1 MIRALKT
8 VSLFAD
14 KHSESHSPILSL
26 PSDRDAWGA
35 DTGIVMSAGW
45 DYAAALERVGGDEPL
60 LVELIAIFFEE
71 YPKFAARLTQSLSQ
85 QDFTTLREAAHS
97 LKGSL
102 GYLGAAHGESLAL
115 AVEQA
120 SVAKDTARAG
130 ELVAQ
135 LMAYIEALR
144 QLMAPL
150 VGEPNDANGLH

>member
-1 MIRALKT
+1 MNPALKT
-8 VSLFAD
+8 TAPRAD
-14 KHSESHSPILSL
+14 KQSEAHL
-26 PSDRDAWGA
+26 PVLPLPPDRDAREGG
-35 DTGIVMSAGW
+35 TEILMSAGW

-71 YPKFAARLTQSLSQ
+71 YPKFATRLTRSLSQ
-85 QDFTTLREAAHS
+85 KDFVTLREAAHS

-102 GYLGAAHGESLAL
+102 GYLGAAHGESLAM

-120 SVAKDTARAG
+120 SVAKDAARAG

-144 QLMAPL
+144 QLMVPAA
-150 VGEPNDANGLH
+150 GESSDASSLH

>member
-1 MIRALKT
+1 
-8 VSLFAD
+8 
-14 KHSESHSPILSL
+14 
-26 PSDRDAWGA
+26 
-35 DTGIVMSAGW
+35 MSAGW

-85 QDFTTLREAAHS
+85 KDFTTLREAAHS

-115 AVEQA
+115 AVEQV
-120 SVAKDTARAG
+120 SFAKDTARAG
-130 ELVAQ
+130 DLVAQ

-144 QLMAPL
+144 QLMVPL
-150 VGEPNDANGLH
+150 AGEPNDANGLH

>member
-1 MIRALKT
+1 
-8 VSLFAD
+8 
-14 KHSESHSPILSL
+14 
-26 PSDRDAWGA
+26 
-35 DTGIVMSAGW
+35 MSAVW
-45 DYAAALERVGGDEPL
+45 DYTAALERLGGDEPL

-85 QDFTTLREAAHS
+85 KDFAALREAAHS

-102 GYLGAAHGESLAL
+102 GYLGAAQGESFAL

-120 SVAKDTARAG
+120 SAANDAARAG

-144 QLMAPL
+144 QLMISSTR
-150 VGEPNDANGLH
+150 EPNDANCIQ

>member
-1 MIRALKT
+1 MARSFKT
-8 VSLFAD
+8 ASSFAD
-14 KHSESHSPILSL
+14 KQSEPHLPTLLL
-26 PSDRDAWGA
+26 PSDRNATEA
-35 DTGIVMSAGW
+35 DTEILMAAGW

-71 YPKFAARLTQSLSQ
+71 YPKFATRLTGSLSQ
-85 QDFTTLREAAHS
+85 KDFVTLREAAHS

-102 GYLGAAHGESLAL
+102 GYLGAAHGESLAM

-120 SVAKDTARAG
+120 SVARDAARAG

-144 QLMAPL
+144 QLMVPAA
-150 VGEPNDANGLH
+150 GESSDASSLH

>member
-1 MIRALKT
+1 MARSFKT
-8 VSLFAD
+8 AFLFAD
-14 KHSESHSPILSL
+14 KQSESYLPILPL
-26 PSDRDAWGA
+26 PPDRDAREAG
-35 DTGIVMSAGW
+35 TEILMSAGW

-85 QDFTTLREAAHS
+85 KDFAGLREAAHS

-120 SVAKDTARAG
+120 SIANDAARAAD
-130 ELVAQ
+130 LVAQ

-144 QLMAPL
+144 QLMVPSA
-150 VGEPNDANGLH
+150 GEPNDATGLH

>member
-1 MIRALKT
+1 MARSLKT
-8 VSLFAD
+8 ASSSAD
-14 KHSESHSPILSL
+14 KQSESHLPILLL
-26 PSDRDAWGA
+26 PSDRDAGEA
-35 DTGIVMSAGW
+35 DTEILMSVGW

-85 QDFTTLREAAHS
+85 KDFAGLREAAHS

-120 SVAKDTARAG
+120 SLAKDATRAAD
-130 ELVAQ
+130 LVAQ

-144 QLMAPL
+144 QLMAPSA
-150 VGEPNDANGLH
+150 GEPNDANGLH

>member
-1 MIRALKT
+1 MARSFKT
-8 VSLFAD
+8 ACWFAD
-14 KHSESHSPILSL
+14 KHNESHLPILLL
-26 PSDRDAWGA
+26 PSDRDATEA
-35 DTGIVMSAGW
+35 DTGILMSAGW

-71 YPKFAARLTQSLSQ
+71 YPKFASRLTQSLSQ
-85 QDFTTLREAAHS
+85 KDFATLREAAHS

-120 SVAKDTARAG
+120 SVAKDGARAG

-144 QLMAPL
+144 QLMLPSA
-150 VGEPNDANGLH
+150 GDENGARGVH

>member
-1 MIRALKT
+1 MARRFKT
-8 VSLFAD
+8 ASRFAD
-14 KHSESHSPILSL
+14 KQSESYLAILSL
-26 PSDRDAWGA
+26 PSDRDAREA
-35 DTGIVMSAGW
+35 DTRILMSAGW

-71 YPKFAARLTQSLSQ
+71 YPKFATRLTQSLSQ
-85 QDFTTLREAAHS
+85 RDFVTLREAAHS

-120 SVAKDTARAG
+120 SVAKDATRAG
-130 ELVAQ
+130 DLVAQ

-144 QLMAPL
+144 QLMAPSA
-150 VGEPNDANGLH
+150 GDPSDASGLH

>member
-1 MIRALKT
+1 M
-8 VSLFAD
+8 SAD
-14 KHSESHSPILSL
+14 SAAAVGQRREGGRFRIL
-26 PSDRDAWGA
+26 
-35 DTGIVMSAGW
+35 MSAGW

-71 YPKFAARLTQSLSQ
+71 YPKFATRLTQSLSQ
-85 QDFTTLREAAHS
+85 KDFTTLREAAHS

-120 SVAKDTARAG
+120 SAAKDAPRAG

-144 QLMAPL
+144 QLMVPL
-150 VGEPNDANGLH
+150 AGEPNDANGLH

>member
-1 MIRALKT
+1 MLCLFKT
-8 VSLFAD
+8 DSCLAD
-14 KHSESHSPILSL
+14 NYKESHLRILPL
-26 PSDRDAWGA
+26 PPDRDARETDA
-35 DTGIVMSAGW
+35 RLLMSAGW

-71 YPKFAARLTQSLSQ
+71 YPKFAARLTHSLSQ
-85 QDFTTLREAAHS
+85 RDFAGLREAAHS

-120 SVAKDTARAG
+120 SVAKDTVRAG
-130 ELVAQ
+130 DLVAQ

-144 QLMAPL
+144 QLMVPAA
-150 VGEPNDANGLH
+150 GQQNDVNGVH